1 MSEVQNEFGLKYGIS
16 DPVVKALEIMGYN
29 APMAVQ
35 DEVIRDIQAGKDLIV
50 QSKTGS
56 GKTAAFGI
64 PVVDALDVEENLPQV
79 LVLTPTRELAVQ
91 VCEEMAD
98 IGRYK
103 KIRCLPIYGKQPI
116 QIQLR
121 QLKQRVHVVV
131 GTPGRLWDLIKR
143 KNLNLE
149 KVTYLII
156 DEADELLK
164 RGFLEE
170 VEGIIK
176 RVPTERTT
184 LLFSA
189 TMPEKIEAICRNY
202 MVDPER
208 IEVASEERAIDE
220 IKQSWL
226 EVADEWKFMRLKEII
241 EERNPYSCL
250 IFCNTRAKVDHL
262 IEKLKIGKYTCAAIH
277 GAMDQKYRL
286 QSIRDFKE
294 GKVQFLVATDLA
306 SRGIHIDKLELVI
319 NYNVPSELENYVHR
333 IGRTGRAGEKGEA
346 ITFINEADKKTW
358 NVVQAFIGYKVPKG
372 VMPKSLPS
380 AGHMRGVLKNE
391 FKPKETVKKHK
402 DITRIRINA
411 GKKKKVRPGDI
422 LGAVSNLPGI
432 TGDDIGIIDIQDTC
446 SYIEIHNNKAELV
459 MSGLEKSNVKGKPV
473 NVKLI
478 KR

>member
-1 MSEVQNEFGLKYGIS
+1 
-16 DPVVKALEIMGYN
+16 
-29 APMAVQ
+29 
-35 DEVIRDIQAGKDLIV
+35 
-50 QSKTGS
+50 
-56 GKTAAFGI
+56 
-64 PVVDALDVEENLPQV
+64 
-79 LVLTPTRELAVQ
+79 
-91 VCEEMAD
+91 
-98 IGRYK
+98 
-103 KIRCLPIYGKQPI
+103 
-116 QIQLR
+116 
-121 QLKQRVHVVV
+121 
-131 GTPGRLWDLIKR
+131 
-143 KNLNLE
+143 
-149 KVTYLII
+149 
-156 DEADELLK
+156 
-164 RGFLEE
+164 
-170 VEGIIK
+170 
-176 RVPTERTT
+176 
-184 LLFSA
+184 
-189 TMPEKIEAICRNY
+189 

-226 EVADEWKFMRLKEII
+226 EVSDEWKFMRLKEII

-306 SRGIHIDKLELVI
+306 SRGIHIDKLDLVI

>member
-1 MSEVQNEFGLKYGIS
+1 MSEIQNEFGSKYGIS

-116 QIQLR
+116 KIQLR
-121 QLKQRVHVVV
+121 QLKQRVHVIV

-208 IEVASEERAIDE
+208 IEVASEERPIDE

-262 IEKLKIGKYTCAAIH
+262 IEKLKIT
-277 GAMDQKYRL
+277 L
-286 QSIRDFKE
+286 
-294 GKVQFLVATDLA
+294 
-306 SRGIHIDKLELVI
+306 
-319 NYNVPSELENYVHR
+319 
-333 IGRTGRAGEKGEA
+333 
-346 ITFINEADKKTW
+346 
-358 NVVQAFIGYKVPKG
+358 
-372 VMPKSLPS
+372 
-380 AGHMRGVLKNE
+380 
-391 FKPKETVKKHK
+391 
-402 DITRIRINA
+402 
-411 GKKKKVRPGDI
+411 
-422 LGAVSNLPGI
+422 
-432 TGDDIGIIDIQDTC
+432 
-446 SYIEIHNNKAELV
+446 
-459 MSGLEKSNVKGKPV
+459 
-473 NVKLI
+473 
-478 KR
+478 

>member
-1 MSEVQNEFGLKYGIS
+1 MSEIENEFASKYGVSEPI
-16 DPVVKALEIMGYN
+16 VKALDIMGYR

-35 DEVIRDIQAGKDLIV
+35 GEVIRDIQAGKDLIV

-116 QIQLR
+116 HIQLR

-131 GTPGRLWDLIKR
+131 GTPGRLADLIKR
-143 KNLNLE
+143 KNLSLAMV
-149 KVTYLII
+149 KYLII
-156 DEADELLK
+156 DEADELMK

-176 RVPTERTT
+176 KVPSERTT

-189 TMPEKIEAICRNY
+189 TMPDRIEAICRHY
-202 MVDPER
+202 MVNPER
-208 IEVASEERAIDE
+208 IEVASEERPIDE
-220 IKQSWL
+220 IKQSYL
-226 EVADEWKFMRLKEII
+226 DVSDEWKFMRLKEII
-241 EERNPYSCL
+241 EERHPYSCL

-262 IEKLKIGKYTCAAIH
+262 IEKLKIGKYTCAPIH

-286 QSIRDFKE
+286 QSIKEFKE

-306 SRGIHIDKLELVI
+306 SRGIHIDKLDLVI

-346 ITFINEADKKTW
+346 ITFVNAAEKKTW
-358 NVVQAFIGYKVPKG
+358 EVVQAFIGYRVPKG

-380 AGHMRGVLKNE
+380 DGHMRGVLKND
-391 FKPKETVKKHK
+391 FTPKASVKKHK
-402 DITRIRINA
+402 DITRLRINA
-411 GKKKKVRPGDI
+411 GKKKKMRPGDI
-422 LGAVSNLPGI
+422 LGAISNLPGI
-432 TGDDIGIIDIQDTC
+432 EGDDIGIIDIQDTC
-446 SYIEIHNNKAELV
+446 SYIEIHNHKASLV
-459 MSGLEKSNVKGKPV
+459 MAGLQASKIKGKSV
-473 NVKLI
+473 NVRLM

>member
-1 MSEVQNEFGLKYGIS
+1 MSKVENSFASKYGIS
-16 DPVVKALEIMGYN
+16 DPIVKALDIMGYV

-35 DEVIRDIQAGKDLIV
+35 DEVIQDIQAGKDLIV

-56 GKTAAFGI
+56 GKTAAFAI
-64 PVVDALDVEENLPQV
+64 PVVDALEVEENLPQV

-116 QIQLR
+116 HIQLR

-131 GTPGRLWDLIKR
+131 GTPGRLADLIKR
-143 KNLNLE
+143 KNLDLSRV
-149 KVTYLII
+149 KYLII

-164 RGFLEE
+164 RGFIDE

-176 RVPTERTT
+176 RVPSERTT

-189 TMPEKIEAICRNY
+189 TMPERIEAICRRY
-202 MVDPER
+202 MVAPER
-208 IEVASEERAIDE
+208 IEVTSDERPIDE
-220 IKQSWL
+220 IKQSYL
-226 EVADEWKFMRLKEII
+226 EVNDEWKFMRLKEII
-241 EERNPYSCL
+241 EERQPYSCL

-262 IEKLKIGKYTCAAIH
+262 IEKLNIGKYTCAPIH

-286 QSIRDFKE
+286 QSIKAFKE
-294 GKVQFLVATDLA
+294 GKIQFLVATDLA
-306 SRGIHIDKLELVI
+306 ARGIHVDKLDLVI

-346 ITFINEADKKTW
+346 ITFVSPSEKQKW
-358 NVVQAFIGYKVPKG
+358 EVVQAFIGYRVPKG
-372 VMPKSLPS
+372 LMPKSLPS
-380 AGHMRGVLKNE
+380 DGHMRGIAKNN
-391 FKPKETVKKHK
+391 FTPKASVKKHK
-402 DITRIRINA
+402 DITRLRINA
-411 GKKKKVRPGDI
+411 GKKKKIRPGDI

-432 TGDDIGIIDIQDTC
+432 EGEDIGIIDIQDTC
-446 SYIEIHNNKAELV
+446 SYIEIHNNKGQLA
-459 MSGLEKSNVKGKPV
+459 MSGLEKSKVKGKSV
-473 NVKLI
+473 TVRLI